1 MAAIRTLLI
10 ANRGEIASRIMRTAQ
25 SRGIRCIAVFSEA
38 DRNAPFVTQADQAVC
53 LGPAPAA
60 ESYLDIDKVIAAAR
74 ATGADAVHPGY
85 GFLSENTDFSA
96 RCEQAGILFVGPG
109 ADAIA
114 AMGSKSAAKALMAK
128 AKVPLVPGYHGDDQA
143 MATLEAEAEKIGYPL
158 LIKASA
164 GGGGKGMRVVN
175 EKSELKAGLEAAQ
188 REAKSSFGDARL
200 LMERYL
206 LKPRHVE
213 VQVLFDQ
220 YGNGRHI
227 FDRDCSIQRR
237 HQKVVEEAPAPDLP
251 DALRKEM
258 GDAAVRCGEAIG
270 YVGAGTVEFLV
281 DADGSFYFMEMN
293 TRLQVEHPVTEMV
306 SGLDLVDWQLRIA
319 EGEKIEWSQESLR
332 SNGHAVEV
340 RIYAEDPEGGFLPQ
354 TGTLHTL
361 TEPVGLEMVR
371 VDSGVAAGQEISAW
385 YDPMLA
391 KVIAWGENREAAI
404 RRLSNALTWYRASGT
419 KLNTGFLQRIL
430 NHPAFVAGE
439 LTTDFIQR
447 HESEVMANAWS
458 AEQQLA
464 LTWLAWYQARPQP
477 DDNWA
482 QLPGWRLGQGDHRQL
497 CEIQLSETAHSV
509 SYAVDGAGS
518 ARVWVDEQ
526 LIQLRW
532 QGQGESTV
540 VWLDGHRLQ
549 LANRMRFGLLTVFAN
564 AECWTARIN
573 QPEAQAHA
581 QDHSGALNAPM
592 HGRIT
597 DILCKGGDEVSAG
610 TPLVIMEA
618 MKMEH
623 TIKAP
628 VDGVVTAVLWDVG
641 QTVEAAAPLVEFEAH
656 EEAGNDG

>member
-25 SRGIRCIAVFSEA
+25 DRGIRCVAVYSEA
-38 DRNAPFVTQADQAVC
+38 DREAPFVTQADQAVC
-53 LGPAPAA
+53 LGPAPAS
-60 ESYLDIDKVIAAAR
+60 ESYLSIAKVVAAAK
-74 ATGADAVHPGY
+74 ASGADAVHPGY

-96 RCEQAGILFVGPG
+96 RCEEEGIIFVGPG

-114 AMGSKSAAKALMAK
+114 AMGSKSAAKALMAD
-128 AKVPLVPGYHGDDQA
+128 AGVPLVPGYHGDDQSLE
-143 MATLEAEAEKIGYPL
+143 TLQAEAAKIGYPL

-175 EKSELKAGLEAAQ
+175 DESELKAGLEAAQ

-227 FDRDCSIQRR
+227 FDRDCSVQRR
-237 HQKVVEEAPAPDLP
+237 HQKVVEEAPAPGLSE
-251 DALRKEM
+251 ALRQEM
-258 GDAAVRCGEAIG
+258 GEAAVRCGEAIG

-319 EGEKIEWSQESLR
+319 GGERIDWTQEALQCR
-332 SNGHAVEV
+332 GHAVEV

-354 TGTLHTL
+354 TGTLETL
-361 TEPVGLEMVR
+361 TEPCGMNHVR
-371 VDSGVAAGQEISAW
+371 VDSGVTAGQAVSAW

-391 KVIAWGENREAAI
+391 KVIAWGENRDAAV
-404 RRLSNALTWYRASGT
+404 RRLAGALTRYRASGIR
-419 KLNTGFLQRIL
+419 LNTGFLQRIL
-430 NHPAFVAGE
+430 NHPAFIGAD
-439 LTTDFIQR
+439 LSTDFIQR
-447 HESEVMANAWS
+447 HETDLMTSPWDEA
-458 AEQQLA
+458 QRLA
-464 LTWLAWYQARPQP
+464 LSWLGWYQSQP
-477 DDNWA
+477 ANPDNWSRLA
-482 QLPGWRLGQGDHRQL
+482 GWRLGDGDHRQL
-497 CEIQLSETAHSV
+497 CEIQLGDTAQSL
-509 SYAVDGAGS
+509 SYAVDSAQS
-518 ARVWVDEQ
+518 ARVWVEDRTVR
-526 LIQLRW
+526 LRW
-532 QGQGESTV
+532 QGEGEDLV
-540 VWLDGHRLQ
+540 VWLDDRRLQ
-549 LANRMRFGLLTVFAN
+549 LAARYRYGLLSLFAN
-564 AECWTARIN
+564 AEYWTARVN

-581 QDHSGALNAPM
+581 GDHSGALNAPM

-597 DILCKGGDEVSAG
+597 DLLCKTGDRVTAG
-610 TPLVIMEA
+610 TALVIMEA

-628 VDGVVTAVLWDVG
+628 VDGVVTAVLWDIG
-641 QTVEAAAPLVEFEAH
+641 QTVEADAPLVEFEA
-656 EEAGNDG
+656 EESNDDG